1 MSVELVP
8 DPAKKSAAESLDSK
22 IELLSGLVDRAIDGD
37 IVENTKALTD
47 LIGALAKLIDA
58 RTKAE
63 LVVKQSDL
71 IAFVAGMTDSINAH
85 VTAPDEVA
93 LIRRDWHRLTKEL
106 TG

>member
-1 MSVELVP
+1 MSAELVP
-8 DPAKKSAAESLDSK
+8 DPAEQSAADALGSQ
-22 IELLSGLVDRAIDGD
+22 IEKLSALVDRAIDGD
-37 IVENTKALTD
+37 DIEHTDALAK
-47 LIGALAKLIDA
+47 LVGALAKLIDA

-71 IAFVAGMTDSINAH
+71 VAFVAGMTDSINAH

-93 LIRRDWHRLTKEL
+93 SIRRDWHRLTKEL

>member
-1 MSVELVP
+1 MPLSIVP
-8 DPAKKSAAESLDSK
+8 APTQSSAADALSSQIDR
-22 IELLSGLVDRAIDGD
+22 LSGLVDRAIDGED
-37 IVENTKALTD
+37 VENTEALAK
-47 LIGALAKLIDA
+47 LVGALAKLIDA

-71 IAFVAGMTDSINAH
+71 IAFVAGMTDSITAH

-93 LIRRDWHRLTKEL
+93 SIRRDWHRLTKEL

>member
-8 DPAKKSAAESLDSK
+8 DPTQSNSADALSSQIDR
-22 IELLSGLVDRAIDGD
+22 LSGLVDRAIDGNE
-37 IVENTKALTD
+37 IEGTD
-47 LIGALAKLIDA
+47 SLAKLVGALAKLIDA

-71 IAFVAGMTDSINAH
+71 VAFVAGMTDSINAH

-93 LIRRDWHRLTKEL
+93 SIRRDWHRLTKEL

>member
-8 DPAKKSAAESLDSK
+8 DPTQSSAADALSSQIDR
-22 IELLSGLVDRAIDGD
+22 LSGLVDRAIDGNE
-37 IVENTKALTD
+37 VEGTD
-47 LIGALAKLIDA
+47 SLAKLVGALAKLIDA

-71 IAFVAGMTDSINAH
+71 VAFVAGMTDSINAH

-93 LIRRDWHRLTKEL
+93 SIRRDWHRLTKEL

>member
-1 MSVELVP
+1 MYPKAVP
-8 DPAKKSAAESLDSK
+8 DPAEKSATETLDSQIAK
-22 IELLSGLVDRAIDGD
+22 LSKLVDRAIDGNYD
-37 IVENTKALTD
+37 GEADALAKLVT
-47 LIGALAKLIDA
+47 AMAKLIDA

-63 LVVKQSDL
+63 AVVKQSDL
-71 IAFVAGMTDSINAH
+71 IAFVAGMTDSITAH